1 MRNAPIARLCRR
13 SSFSRS
19 RLPSSRLRFASSNRQ
34 AKALVDEQLRE
45 NPAVYPLDSTFDR
58 LEWMAD
64 LGEAIRL
71 YDRAWTELKMQ

>member
-1 MRNAPIARLCRR
+1 
-13 SSFSRS
+13 
-19 RLPSSRLRFASSNRQ
+19 
-34 AKALVDEQLRE
+34 VDEQLRE

-64 LGEAIRL
+64 LGDAIRL